1 MPVIFLLGQRDPR
14 EIINFT
20 FSILSNQSD
29 CIPSEILPSLF
40 TRCYQYAMILG
51 LEEEVKDDPTSVV
64 VALTDSVVCS
74 HYVIIQYH
82 NALFFVV
89 VVHIYT
95 LQSLGVSK
103 SSRF

>member
-1 MPVIFLLGQRDPR
+1 MLVTFILGQRDPR

-51 LEEEVKDDPTSVV
+51 VEEEVKDDPTSVV
-64 VALTDSVVCS
+64 ASLTDSVVSS
-74 HYVIIQYH
+74 HYVISQ
-82 NALFFVV
+82 
-89 VVHIYT
+89 
-95 LQSLGVSK
+95 
-103 SSRF
+103 

>member
-29 CIPSEILPSLF
+29 CIPSEILPSLL

-51 LEEEVKDDPTSVV
+51 VEGEVKDDPTSVV
-64 VALTDSVVCS
+64 AALTDSAVCS
-74 HYVIIQYH
+74 HYVTSQ
-82 NALFFVV
+82 
-89 VVHIYT
+89 
-95 LQSLGVSK
+95 
-103 SSRF
+103 